1 MSCPSAKAR
10 HQQRIFAE
18 MRHQP
23 QLDLGIIR
31 GDEQVSGCRDER
43 RADLPAQFRLDRDI
57 LQVWIGGRQAPRSGA
72 DLVKR
77 GVDALFR
84 IGQQRQ
90 MSQCSWT

>member
-1 MSCPSAKAR
+1 MNVLPLGKSA

-31 GDEQVSGCRDER
+31 GDEQVSRGRDER

-57 LQVWIGGRQAPRSGA
+57 LQVRIGGRQAPGSGA
-72 DLVKR
+72 YLVER
-77 GVDALFR
+77 GVDAPFR

-90 MSQCSWT
+90 